1 MERAEVI
8 ADGVIQNEAEAGN
21 DDGWGRN
28 RGEDSTHRPIKTK
41 GSWAYARRTLSSR
54 TPVDS
59 VEALVVP
66 VRPLAEMAAGMVAE
80 YYSEEETRKLAP
92 DFVELIQ
99 KTGIKRSSSKK
110 SERAQ
115 KKMRWEDM
123 KKKFIEAGELTTGGI
138 GEEEETV
145 EEKPAFEVE
154 RAQTKMRSDDKE
166 EKFSETGEPTTG
178 GIGEEEGTVG
188 EKLTFDPVRA
198 DLTTTTKQQ
207 KTMKK
212 TMGGIAPSSAAGDSG
227 EEEPSEEAACD

>member
-41 GSWAYARRTLSSR
+41 GSWAYARRTLSCR

-123 KKKFIEAGELTTGGI
+123 KKKFTEAGELTTGGI

-166 EKFSETGEPTTG
+166 GKFSEAGELTTG

-207 KTMKK
+207 KTTKK